1 MRQTMK
7 ETIIN
12 DLIERS
18 DEEEWFD
25 FKSNYVEPRILGEY
39 ISALSNISAVF
50 GKKNGY
56 IVLGIDDKTHE
67 IVGTTFKFNVAYKT
81 EPLQNYLARNLSP
94 SINFSFDELQIN
106 EKRVVILTVPAA
118 IKVPTEFN
126 NQRFYRIGSSKVNLK
141 NYPERE
147 ALLWSVLFKGYPT
160 MTNTLSPIQDLS
172 FEQLFLY
179 YAAKGMQINHATFKH
194 NLHLVTEDGKYNML
208 ACFLADNGNIP
219 VRVSTFAGKEKSDKL
234 ISVKE
239 FGNVSLISAI
249 DRIIDYSNSI
259 NAIQVKENLETGVRE
274 DVFLYNQ
281 ECFNEAVKN
290 AFIHNLWTH
299 RAAPMITF
307 FRDRVEIL
315 SFSGLAPN
323 QTIDGF
329 FAGHS
334 IPVNEELSV
343 IFLSTHLSERTG
355 KGVPLIAKTFG
366 RSAFE
371 ITENMVKVIIP
382 YNWKM
387 EYVVNKTTNKLVA
400 SFSTTEIKILDFIIS
415 NPHMSQIE
423 IGNKLSLGKTT
434 IQNSI
439 VKFKKFNLI
448 TRVGSN
454 KNGYWKV
461 NDKQIINKP

>member
-1 MRQTMK
+1 MI
-7 ETIIN
+7 ETVIN
-12 DLIERS
+12 DLVGRS

-25 FKSNYVEPRILGEY
+25 FKSNYIEPRILGEY
-39 ISALSNISAVF
+39 ISALSNVSAVF

-56 IVLGIDDKTHE
+56 IIFGIDDKTHE
-67 IVGTTFKFNVAYKT
+67 LVGTTFKFNITYKA
-81 EPLQNYLARNLSP
+81 EPLQNYLARSLSP
-94 SINFSFDELQIN
+94 SIGFSFEELQMN
-106 EKRVVILTVPAA
+106 GKRLVALTIPSAV
-118 IKVPTEFN
+118 KVPTEFE

-141 NYPERE
+141 KYPERE
-147 ALLWSVLFKGYPT
+147 AILWNVLFKGYPT
-160 MTNTLSPIQDLS
+160 MTNTISPIQNLS

-179 YAAKGMQINHATFKH
+179 YAAKGMQIKQETFKQ
-194 NLHLVTEDGKYNML
+194 NLQLLTEDGKYNML

-219 VRVSTFAGKEKSDKL
+219 VRVSIFSGKEKSDKL

-239 FGNVSLISAI
+239 FGNGSLVSAI

-259 NAIQVKENLETGVRE
+259 NAIRVNENLKTGVRE
-274 DVFLYNQ
+274 DVSLFDQ
-281 ECFNEAVKN
+281 GCFNEAVKN
-290 AFIHNLWTH
+290 AFIHNHWIN

-307 FRDRVEIL
+307 FKDRVEII

-343 IFLSTHLSERTG
+343 IFLSTHLSERAG

-366 RSAFE
+366 RKAFE
-371 ITENMVKVIIP
+371 INENMIKVTIP

-387 EYVVNKTTNKLVA
+387 EYAVDKAGDNMVDNLSKTERMVLNC
-400 SFSTTEIKILDFIIS
+400 IIS
-415 NPHMSQIE
+415 NPRMSQIE

-434 IQNSI
+434 IQNAI
-439 VKFKKFNLI
+439 VRLKKMNLI
-448 TRVGSN
+448 IRVGSN
-454 KNGYWKV
+454 KTGYWKV
-461 NDKQIINKP
+461 TDKQ